1 MCSCF
6 INKPCVKV
14 QDRREDRT
22 EVNLVTL
29 PLFQRQDCVNNPSLE
44 KAMGGRL
51 WHLLSSAL
59 VGADRLTSQAS
70 TDPTPGAY
78 HTATVKPSS
87 PGEYLEQE
95 VERHSSILC
104 YEPKES

>member
-1 MCSCF
+1 M
-6 INKPCVKV
+6 
-14 QDRREDRT
+14 
-22 EVNLVTL
+22 
-29 PLFQRQDCVNNPSLE
+29 NNPSLE